1 MQSPADLVDTF
12 RTGGLKVTPQ
22 RQLLFRLLH
31 DNDGHPTAEALYERA
46 SDEMPGISLRTV
58 YQTLTDLTAMG
69 ELRQFTFDAGPGHF
83 DPNTSDHHHA
93 VCDRCGFIT
102 DVYIDGAEQLDGDGL
117 DGFTVDSASI
127 VFRGLCSTCAT
138 DRSPSETSESSNK
151 EGTARPHD
159 R

>member
-12 RTGGLKVTPQ
+12 RANGLKVTPQ

-46 SDEMPGISLRTV
+46 SAEMPGISLRTV

-69 ELRQFTFDAGPGHF
+69 ELRQVAFDTGPGHF

-93 VCDRCGFIT
+93 VCDRCGAIA
-102 DVYIDGAEQLDGDGL
+102 DVYIDGADRLDGDGF
-117 DGFTVDSASI
+117 DGFAVASTSI
-127 VFRGLCSTCAT
+127 VFRGLCSNCASDASQDSRAT
-138 DRSPSETSESSNK
+138 ASDK
-151 EGTARPHD
+151 EGTARPNP
-159 R
+159 